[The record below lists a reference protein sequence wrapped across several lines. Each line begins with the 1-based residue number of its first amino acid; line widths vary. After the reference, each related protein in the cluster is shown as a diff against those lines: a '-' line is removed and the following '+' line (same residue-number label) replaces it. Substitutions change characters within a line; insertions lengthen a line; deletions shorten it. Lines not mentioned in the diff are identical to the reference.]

1 MPKTPRVVLL
11 KQIKIDGKWRHARAL
26 FDTKGR
32 VRRDRV
38 RVGGQDE
45 LHPEGSYLIE
55 WWEGGKRRLEPVG
68 ADAQDAAEKARIKQA
83 ELSAVRH
90 GIMPA
95 SPPVAPVVEVAPQRT
110 TLTQA
115 LDAYKE
121 YIQYHRSLRTFRTYR
136 PILDSFKEFCSKTY
150 IDDVEREDLLEFA
163 THLKKE
169 GQQGKSI
176 YNKLVVLSQVMKQHG
191 RPKLLLAADWP
202 SFVETVRPI
211 YENAELANLFN
222 ACTRSEEVRFKF
234 YLMSGFRDA
243 EVRFA
248 TWRDV
253 DFKHMAVR
261 VTAKLHWGFHPK
273 NWEEREVPV
282 PQKLIEMLAD
292 FRPANAAPD
301 DPLFPSTTGRPDG
314 AMLEKLKA
322 VAYRGKLNCKHCV
335 VSHKLEDGTVKINRC
350 AEGPYCGRWFL
361 HKFRHTY
368 ATRHLQDGIDI
379 RTLQQWMG
387 HRDIASTMVY
397 LKGLRNSD
405 VQARIN
411 KGSLAAFA

>member
-1 MPKTPRVVLL
+1 MPKTPHVILL
-11 KQIKIDGKWRHARAL
+11 KQVKVGGKWRHARAL

-45 LHPEGSYLIE
+45 LHPEGSYFIE
-55 WWEGGKRRLEPVG
+55 WWDDGKRHLEPVG
-68 ADAQDAAEKARIKQA
+68 ADAQDAAEQARIKQA
-83 ELSAVRH
+83 ELAAMRN
-90 GIMPA
+90 GIIPQHQ
-95 SPPVAPVVEVAPQRT
+95 VVESVQDRT
-110 TLTQA
+110 TLSAA
-115 LDAYKE
+115 LDSYKE
-121 YIQYHRSLRTFRTYR
+121 YVQYHRSLRTFRTYR
-136 PILDSFKEFCSKTY
+136 PILESFKKFCSKVY
-150 IDDVEREDLLEFA
+150 VDEVERQDFIDFA
-163 THLKKE
+163 THLMKE
-169 GQQGKSI
+169 GQKGKSI
-176 YNKLVVLSQVMKQHG
+176 YNKLVVVSQVMKQHG
-191 RPKLLLAADWP
+191 RPKLLNTSDWP
-202 SFVETVRPI
+202 KFVETVRPI
-211 YENAELANLFN
+211 YEDAELAKLFD
-222 ACTRSEEVRFKF
+222 ACTPTEKARFKF

-243 EVRFA
+243 EGRFV

-261 VTAKLHWGFHPK
+261 VTAKPHWGFRPK

-282 PQKLIEMLAD
+282 PEKLIEMLQD
-292 FRPANAAPD
+292 FRPKNATPD
-301 DPLFPSTTGRPDG
+301 DPLFPSATGRPDG

-335 VSHKLEDGTVKINRC
+335 VSHKLENGDVKINRC
-350 AEGPYCGRWFL
+350 AAGAYCGRWFL

-397 LKGLRNSD
+397 LKGVRNSD